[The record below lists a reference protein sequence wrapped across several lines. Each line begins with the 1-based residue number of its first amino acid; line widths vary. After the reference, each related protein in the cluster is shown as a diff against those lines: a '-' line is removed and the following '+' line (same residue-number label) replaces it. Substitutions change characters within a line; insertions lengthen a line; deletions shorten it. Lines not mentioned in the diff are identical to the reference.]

1 MALLVL
7 TACGGKAF
15 DYHSDTEIPNT
26 PGVFS
31 KDPEGFTIYDSEKGK
46 PDQTSPKKADG
57 SQKEAFAAE
66 MEDFQEFEEFE
77 QWKKEKKQFR
87 DYLEWK
93 KSDKGSAAY
102 EEFQEWKEFK
112 AYQEWKQRQGK

>member
-1 MALLVL
+1 LG
-7 TACGGKAF
+7 ACSGKAF

-46 PDQTSPKKADG
+46 SDQMSQEKVDTSQEGVPLVETGAP
-57 SQKEAFAAE
+57 
-66 MEDFQEFEEFE
+66 QEFEEFE
-77 QWKKEKKQFR
+77 QWKKEKEQFR

-102 EEFQEWKEFK
+102 KEFQEWKEFK